1 MDLGDASGEA
11 ASIPGKLLPGASAG
25 GLSRSCPDNQG
36 MDGDLLREAHLEM
49 DGHRHGETHT
59 HKIQRAA
66 GGEKEKQ
73 QQQK

>member
-25 GLSRSCPDNQG
+25 GLGRSCPDNQG

-73 QQQK
+73 QQK